1 MISILKAMVKTLI
14 LNIDRDDD
22 FGRKAQVKSPII
34 GIQNN
39 FDAANKLGI
48 VDAEDSDLNAIFYA
62 ISIYESL
69 KKEGKDVEIV
79 TLCGDINV
87 GVKSDQK
94 LSEQLELV
102 LKETN
107 AEDAILIS
115 DGAEDEFILP
125 IIQSRLKINSIRRV
139 NVKQS
144 KQLEDT
150 YYRIIKLLDEDKVK
164 KQFFLPI
171 ALILIVWAIFAIL
184 GMAASGFGAILF
196 TLGIYLLIRTFNSE
210 KKVAVIWHEF
220 RSGLLTGRPS
230 FYTFILAL
238 VIISVSV
245 FYAYN
250 NTFNQYQQFL
260 DVLLL
265 KFLAAITWG
274 IVAAGLLAAFG
285 RVTDLYIRQK
295 KILWSYWIVPFSLF
309 GFGFI
314 GSILFD
320 SFGQVIWEFRNDR
333 GFMIDVFYT
342 LSFWGYVAAGIL
354 IVFIGAVSYYYIK
367 EQFIK
372 ETYEANIEEQTQRM
386 LKNHAK

>member
-1 MISILKAMVKTLI
+1 MAKTLV

-34 GIQNN
+34 GIQDNL
-39 FDAANKLGI
+39 DAANKLGRN
-48 VDAEDSDLNAIFYA
+48 DPEDSDLNAIFFA

-69 KKEGKDVEIV
+69 KKEGKDIEIA
-79 TLCGDINV
+79 TICGDINV
-87 GVKSDQK
+87 GVKSDQRI
-94 LSEQLELV
+94 SEQLDIV
-102 LKETN
+102 IKDTN
-107 AEDAILIS
+107 AEDVILIS
-115 DGAEDEFILP
+115 DGAEDEHILP
-125 IIQSRLKINSIRRV
+125 IVQSRLKINSIQRV

-144 KQLEDT
+144 TQLEDT
-150 YYRIIKLLDEDKVK
+150 YFKFIKMLDEDKVK

-210 KKVAVIWHEF
+210 KKVALIWQEF
-220 RSGLLTGRPS
+220 RAGLLTGRPS
-230 FYTFILAL
+230 FYTFIIAF
-238 VIISVSV
+238 VIIAITL

-250 NTFNQYQQFL
+250 NTFDRYENFL
-260 DVLLL
+260 DVLIL
-265 KFLAAITWG
+265 KFLASIVWG

-285 RVTDLYIRQK
+285 RVTDIYIREK

-314 GSILFD
+314 GSSLFD
-320 SFGQVIWEFRNDR
+320 TFGQVLWDFHNGK
-333 GFMIDVFYT
+333 GFIIDAFYT
-342 LSFWGYVAAGIL
+342 LSFWGYITAGIL
-354 IVFIGAVSYYYIK
+354 IVFIGAISFHYIK
-367 EQFIK
+367 EEFIK
-372 ETYEANIEEQTQRM
+372 DTYEVDIEEQTQKI

>member
-1 MISILKAMVKTLI
+1 MAKTLV

-34 GIQNN
+34 GFQNN
-39 FDAANKLGI
+39 LDAANKLGCI
-48 VDAEDSDLNAIFYA
+48 DAEDSDLNAIFYA

-69 KKEGKDVEIV
+69 KKEGKDVEIA

-94 LSEQLELV
+94 LSEQLEFV
-102 LKETN
+102 IKVIN

-115 DGAEDEFILP
+115 DGAEDEYILP
-125 IIQSRLKINSIRRV
+125 IIQSRLRINSIHRV

-171 ALILIVWAIFAIL
+171 ALILIVWAIFAIF

-220 RSGLLTGRPS
+220 REGLLTGRPS
-230 FYTFILAL
+230 FYTSILAI
-238 VIISVSV
+238 VIIAVSL

-250 NTFNQYQQFL
+250 NTFNQYQGFL
-260 DVLLL
+260 DVLVL
-265 KFLAAITWG
+265 KFLSAITWG

-285 RVTDLYIRQK
+285 RVTDLYIREK
-295 KILWSYWIVPFSLF
+295 RILWSYWVVPFSLF
-309 GFGFI
+309 AFGFI
-314 GSILFD
+314 GSMLFD
-320 SFGQVIWEFRNDR
+320 TFGQVIWEFRNGR
-333 GFMIDVFYT
+333 GFIIDTFFT
-342 LSFWGYVAAGIL
+342 LTFWGYIAAGII
-354 IVFIGAVSYYYIK
+354 IVFIGTVSYHYIK
-367 EQFIK
+367 EEFIG
-372 ETYEANIEEQTQRM
+372 ETYERDIDEQTQKM
-386 LKNHAK
+386 LQQQTK

>member
-1 MISILKAMVKTLI
+1 MTKTLI

-22 FGRKAQVKSPII
+22 FGRKAQVKSPIL
-34 GIQNN
+34 GFQNN
-39 FDAANKLGI
+39 LDAANKLGLT
-48 VDAEDSDLNAIFYA
+48 DPEDSDLNAIFFA
-62 ISIYESL
+62 ILIYESF
-69 KKEGKDVEIV
+69 KKEGKDVEIA
-79 TLCGDINV
+79 TLCGDISV

-94 LSEQLELV
+94 LSDQLDLV
-102 LKETN
+102 LKQTN
-107 AEDAILIS
+107 AEEAILIS
-115 DGAEDEFILP
+115 DGAEDEYILP
-125 IIQSRLKINSIRRV
+125 IIQSRLKINSVQRV

-144 KQLEDT
+144 KQLEDS

-196 TLGIYLLIRTFNSE
+196 TLGLYLLIRTFNSE
-210 KKVAVIWHEF
+210 KKVAMIWHEF
-220 RSGLLTGRPS
+220 RAGLLTGRPS
-230 FYTFILAL
+230 FYTFIIAI
-238 VIISVSV
+238 VIIIISV

-250 NTFNQYQQFL
+250 STFSVYQRYL
-260 DVLLL
+260 DVLIL

-285 RVTDLYIRQK
+285 RVTDLYIREK

-309 GFGFI
+309 GFGLI
-314 GSILFD
+314 GSALFET
-320 SFGQVIWEFRNDR
+320 FGQVMWDFHNDQ
-333 GFMIDVFYT
+333 GFLIDVFYT

-354 IVFIGAVSYYYIK
+354 IVFIGAVSYHYIK

-372 ETYEANIEEQTQRM
+372 ETYEDTIDEQTTKM
-386 LKNHAK
+386 LSSTQNK

>member
-1 MISILKAMVKTLI
+1 LLLFFKTMAKTLI

-34 GIQNN
+34 GVKNN
-39 FDAANKLGI
+39 LDAANKLGLI
-48 VDAEDSDLNAIFYA
+48 DPEDSDLNAIFFA
-62 ISIYESL
+62 ISIYETL
-69 KKEGKDVEIV
+69 KKEAKDIEIA
-79 TLCGDINV
+79 TLCGDINI

-94 LSEQLELV
+94 LSEQLDIV
-102 LKETN
+102 IQETN
-107 AEDAILIS
+107 AENAILIT
-115 DGAEDEFILP
+115 DGAEDEYILP
-125 IIQSRLKINSIRRV
+125 IIQSRLKINSIQRV

-171 ALILIVWAIFAIL
+171 ALILIVWAFFAIF

-210 KKVAVIWHEF
+210 KKVAVVWHEF
-220 RSGLLTGRPS
+220 RAGLLTGRPS
-230 FYTFILAL
+230 FYTSIIAL
-238 VIISVSV
+238 VIITVSM

-250 NTFNQYQQFL
+250 NTFNQYQRFL
-260 DVLLL
+260 DVLVL

-285 RVTDLYIRQK
+285 RVTDLYIREK
-295 KILWSYWIVPFSLF
+295 KILWTYWTVPFSLF
-309 GFGFI
+309 AFGFI

-320 SFGQVIWEFRNDR
+320 TFGQVIWEFRNDR
-333 GFMIDVFYT
+333 GFLIEPFYT
-342 LSFWGYVAAGIL
+342 LSFWGYITVGII
-354 IVFIGAVSYYYIK
+354 IVFIGAVSYHYIK
-367 EQFIK
+367 EEFID
-372 ETYEANIEEQTQRM
+372 ETYEVNIEEQTQKL

>member
-1 MISILKAMVKTLI
+1 MAKTII
-14 LNIDRDDD
+14 LNVDRDDD
-22 FGRKAQVKSPII
+22 FGRKAQINSPII

-39 FDAANKLGI
+39 LNAASQLGRI
-48 VDAEDSDLNAIFYA
+48 DAEDSDLNAIYYA

-69 KKEGKDVEIV
+69 KKEGKDVEIA

-87 GVKSDQK
+87 GVKSDQR
-94 LSEQLELV
+94 LSEQLDMV
-102 LKETN
+102 IKETN

-115 DGAEDEFILP
+115 DGAEDEYILP
-125 IIQSRLKINSIRRV
+125 IIQSRLKITSMQRV

-171 ALILIVWAIFAIL
+171 ALILIVWAIFAIF

-210 KKVAVIWHEF
+210 KKVAVLWHEF
-220 RSGLLTGRPS
+220 RDGLLTGRPS
-230 FYTFILAL
+230 FYTSILSI
-238 VIISVSV
+238 VIITVSL

-250 NTFNQYQQFL
+250 NTFNQYQRYL
-260 DVLLL
+260 DVLVL
-265 KFLAAITWG
+265 KFLAGITWG

-285 RVTDLYIRQK
+285 RVTDLYIREK
-295 KILWSYWIVPFSLF
+295 RILWPYWIVPFSLF

-314 GSILFD
+314 GSMLFD
-320 SFGQVIWEFRNDR
+320 TFGQVIWEFRNER
-333 GFMIDVFYT
+333 GFIIDPFFT
-342 LSFWGYVAAGIL
+342 LTFWGYIATGIL
-354 IVFIGAVSYYYIK
+354 IVFIGAVTYHYIK
-367 EQFIK
+367 EEFIE
-372 ETYEANIEEQTQRM
+372 ETYERNIEEQTQTL
-386 LKNHAK
+386 LKH

>member
-1 MISILKAMVKTLI
+1 MTKTLI

-22 FGRKAQVKSPII
+22 FGRKAQVKSPIV

-39 FDAANKLGI
+39 LDAANKLGLI
-48 VDAEDSDLNAIFYA
+48 DAEDSDLNAIFFA
-62 ISIYESL
+62 LSIYESL
-69 KKEGKDVEIV
+69 KKEGKDVEIA
-79 TLCGDINV
+79 TLCGDMNV

-94 LSEQLELV
+94 LSDQLDLV
-102 LKETN
+102 LKLTN
-107 AEDAILIS
+107 AEDAIVIS
-115 DGAEDEFILP
+115 DGAEDEYILP
-125 IIQSRLKINSIRRV
+125 IIQSRLKINSVQRV

-150 YYRIIKLLDEDKVK
+150 YYRVIKLLDEDKVK

-196 TLGIYLLIRTFNSE
+196 TLGLYLLIRTFNSE
-210 KKVAVIWHEF
+210 KKVAMLWQEF
-220 RSGLLTGRPS
+220 RAGLLTGRPS
-230 FYTFILAL
+230 FYTFIIAL
-238 VIISVSV
+238 VIIIISV

-250 NTFNQYQQFL
+250 NTFTFYQRYL
-260 DVLLL
+260 DVLIL

-285 RVTDLYIRQK
+285 RVTDLYIREK

-309 GFGFI
+309 GFGLI
-314 GSILFD
+314 GSALFD
-320 SFGQVIWEFRNDR
+320 TFGQVMWDFHNDR
-333 GFMIDVFYT
+333 GFLIDVFYT
-342 LSFWGYVAAGIL
+342 LSFWGYVTAGIL
-354 IVFIGAVSYYYIK
+354 IVFIGAVSYHYIK

-372 ETYEANIEEQTQRM
+372 ETYEATIDEQTTKM
-386 LKNHAK
+386 LKSIQNK

>member
-1 MISILKAMVKTLI
+1 MLLFLKTMTKTLI

-22 FGRKAQVKSPII
+22 FGRKAQVKSPIV
-34 GIQNN
+34 GVQNN
-39 FDAANKLGI
+39 LDAANKLGI
-48 VDAEDSDLNAIFYA
+48 ADAEDSDLNAVFFA

-69 KKEGKDVEIV
+69 KKEGKEIEIA

-94 LSEQLELV
+94 LSEQLDAV
-102 LKETN
+102 IKETN

-115 DGAEDEFILP
+115 DGAEDEHILP
-125 IIQSRLKINSIRRV
+125 IIQSRLKITSVQRV

-171 ALILIVWAIFAIL
+171 ALILIVWAIFAIF

-220 RSGLLTGRPS
+220 RAGLLTGRPS
-230 FYTFILAL
+230 FYTFIISI
-238 VIISVSV
+238 VIISVSM

-250 NTFNQYQQFL
+250 NTFNQYQRNL
-260 DVLLL
+260 DVLIL

-285 RVTDLYIRQK
+285 RVTDIYIREK
-295 KILWSYWIVPFSLF
+295 KILWSYWFVPFSLF
-309 GFGFI
+309 AFGFV

-320 SFGQVIWEFRNDR
+320 TFGQVIWEFRNDR
-333 GFMIDVFYT
+333 GFLIDPFYT
-342 LSFWGYVAAGIL
+342 LSFWGYIAVGII
-354 IVFIGAVSYYYIK
+354 IVFIGAVSYHYIK
-367 EQFIK
+367 EEFIN
-372 ETYEANIEEQTQRM
+372 EVYEVDIEEQTQKM

>member
-1 MISILKAMVKTLI
+1 MAKTLI

-22 FGRKAQVKSPII
+22 FGRKAQLKSPII
-34 GIQNN
+34 GIQHNL
-39 FDAANKLGI
+39 DAANKFGI
-48 VDAEDSDLNAIFYA
+48 IDPEDSDLNAIFYA

-69 KKEGKDVEIV
+69 KKEGKDVEIA

-87 GVKSDQK
+87 GVKSDRK
-94 LSEQLELV
+94 LSDQLDLV

-115 DGAEDEFILP
+115 DGAEDEYVLP
-125 IIQSRLKINSIRRV
+125 IIQSRLKISSVQRV

-150 YYRIIKLLDEDKVK
+150 YYRVIKLLDEDKVK

-196 TLGIYLLIRTFNSE
+196 TLGLYLLIRTFNSE
-210 KKVAVIWHEF
+210 KKVALIWHEF
-220 RSGLLTGRPS
+220 RAGLLTGRPS
-230 FYTFILAL
+230 FYTFIIAI
-238 VIISVSV
+238 VIIVISM

-250 NTFNQYQQFL
+250 NTFAVYQRYL
-260 DVLLL
+260 DVLIL

-274 IVAAGLLAAFG
+274 IVAAGLLATFG
-285 RVTDLYIRQK
+285 RVTDLYIREK

-309 GFGFI
+309 GFGLI
-314 GSILFD
+314 GSALFD
-320 SFGQVIWEFRNDR
+320 TFGQVMWDFHNER
-333 GFMIDVFYT
+333 GLLIDVFYT

-354 IVFIGAVSYYYIK
+354 IVFIGAVSYHYIK

-372 ETYEANIEEQTQRM
+372 ETYEASIEEQTKKM
-386 LKNHAK
+386 LKSTQNKL

>member
-1 MISILKAMVKTLI
+1 MTKTLI

-22 FGRKAQVKSPII
+22 FGRKAQVKSPIL
-34 GIQNN
+34 GFQNN
-39 FDAANKLGI
+39 LDAANKLGLT
-48 VDAEDSDLNAIFYA
+48 DPEDSDLNAIFFA
-62 ISIYESL
+62 ILIYESL
-69 KKEGKDVEIV
+69 KKEGKDVEIA
-79 TLCGDINV
+79 TLCGDMNV

-94 LSEQLELV
+94 LSDQLDFVLEQ
-102 LKETN
+102 TN

-115 DGAEDEFILP
+115 DGAEDEYILP
-125 IIQSRLKINSIRRV
+125 IIQSRLKINSVQRV

-144 KQLEDT
+144 KQLEDS

-196 TLGIYLLIRTFNSE
+196 TLGLYLLIRTFNSE
-210 KKVAVIWHEF
+210 KKVAMIWHEF
-220 RSGLLTGRPS
+220 RAGLLTGRPS
-230 FYTFILAL
+230 FYTFIIAI
-238 VIISVSV
+238 VIIIISV

-250 NTFNQYQQFL
+250 STFSIYQRYL
-260 DVLLL
+260 DVLIL

-285 RVTDLYIRQK
+285 RVTDLYIREK

-309 GFGFI
+309 GFGLI
-314 GSILFD
+314 GSALFET
-320 SFGQVIWEFRNDR
+320 FGQVMWDFHNDQ
-333 GFMIDVFYT
+333 GFLIDMFYT
-342 LSFWGYVAAGIL
+342 LSFWGYVTAGIL
-354 IVFIGAVSYYYIK
+354 IVFIGAVSYHYIK

-372 ETYEANIEEQTQRM
+372 ETYEDTIDEQTTKM
-386 LKNHAK
+386 LSSTQNK